1 MRKFAQIQIDIW
13 NDTDFRNLTPA
24 AQHLFFVLL
33 SHPSLN
39 HAGVGDWRPA
49 RLSGLSSGW
58 TKADVEDAAGELVH
72 ELYVLIDEETEE
84 FLIRSYVR
92 NDALLKQPRMA
103 TAVAK
108 GLAEVGSSVLRGVVI
123 FELRRLHDEQPELKG
138 WESREASSLL
148 DSETVDPSTFPLG
161 KGSVKGSIK
170 GSIKGSVK
178 GSVKGSD
185 TPSEN
190 NSKGSTKG
198 SARGYE
204 QGCPIPST
212 YYLVPNTKHLETC
225 AALSATQEPEESSP
239 NGEREKD
246 KPTNHYPDDFE
257 TWWNIYP
264 RKKSKRRAYKRWQEA
279 LKRVDQQ
286 TLNERT
292 QAFADHVHAGNI
304 DPQFVKYP
312 EGWLSGDGWD
322 DELIPRTT
330 TTHGA
335 PETKSKSQRYIEL
348 GERMAREAEAREAQ
362 QTNAGM
368 KELDCPF

>member
-161 KGSVKGSIK
+161 KGSVKGS
-170 GSIKGSVK
+170 
-178 GSVKGSD
+178 VKGSD

-292 QAFADHVHAGNI
+292 QAFANHVHAGNI

-330 TTHGA
+330 HSA

-348 GERMAREAEAREAQ
+348 GERMARELEAQ
-362 QTNAGM
+362 EAQKPQPTGT
-368 KELDCPF
+368 KQLEPPF

>member
-49 RLSGLSSGW
+49 RLSGMAHSW
-58 TKADVEDAAGELVH
+58 AKADVEAAAGELVH
-72 ELYVLIDEETEE
+72 ERYVLIDDETEE

-138 WESREASSLL
+138 WGSREASRLL
-148 DSETVDPSTFPLG
+148 DAEAVDPSTFPLG
-161 KGSVKGSIK
+161 KGS
-170 GSIKGSVK
+170 IKGSVRGSTK

-185 TPSEN
+185 TPSQN
-190 NSKGSTKG
+190 DSKGSTKG
-198 SARGYE
+198 SDRGYE

-212 YYLVPNTKHLETC
+212 YYLVPNTKYLETC
-225 AALSATQEPEESSP
+225 AAPSATEAPEGSSP
-239 NGEREKD
+239 NGEQEKD
-246 KPTNHYPDDFE
+246 KPTNRYPDEFE
-257 TWWNIYP
+257 TWWSIYP

-292 QAFADHVHAGNI
+292 QAFADHVHAENI
-304 DPQFVKYP
+304 DPQYIKYP
-312 EGWLSGDGWD
+312 EGWLAGDGWD
-322 DELIPRTT
+322 DELIPRTQT
-330 TTHGA
+330 NSA
-335 PETKSKSQRYIEL
+335 PESKSKSQRYIEL
-348 GERMAREAEAREAQ
+348 GERMARELEAQ
-362 QTNAGM
+362 EAQKPQPTGT
-368 KELDCPF
+368 KQLEPPF

>member
-24 AQHLFFVLL
+24 AQHLYFVLL

-49 RLSGLSSGW
+49 RLSGMSSGW

-72 ELYVLIDEETEE
+72 ERYVLIDEETEE

-138 WESREASSLL
+138 WSSREASSLL
-148 DSETVDPSTFPLG
+148 DSEAVDPATFPLG
-161 KGSVKGSIK
+161 KGSVKGST
-170 GSIKGSVK
+170 K

-185 TPSEN
+185 TPSQN
-190 NSKGSTKG
+190 KSKGST
-198 SARGYE
+198 RGYE

-225 AALSATQEPEESSP
+225 AAPSATQAPEGSSP

-257 TWWNIYP
+257 TWWKLYP
-264 RKKSKRRAYKRWQEA
+264 RKKSKRRAYKRWREA
-279 LKRVDQQ
+279 LKRVDQD

-292 QAFADHVHAGNI
+292 QQFAEYVAAENI
-304 DPQFVKYP
+304 APEYVKYP
-312 EGWLSGDGWD
+312 EGWLSGDCWD
-322 DELIPRTT
+322 DELISRRDTT
-330 TTHGA
+330 SHPSGTR
-335 PETKSKSQRYIEL
+335 PEDWLTSTGTDDQNVVDGEVVPDWASKGEL
-348 GERMAREAEAREAQ
+348 
-362 QTNAGM
+362 
-368 KELDCPF
+368 PW